1 MSLRLRLT
9 LLYSSLL
16 GGALLIFG
24 ALVYGLVRVALLQ
37 QVDNQLAQSAEQVIA
52 RLRIGQNRNF
62 DTRSMIDFQP
72 AENLYVQVWGVERDL
87 QIALPLNL
95 QIPLDEKA
103 RWTTV
108 PIFTSNQGELG
119 HLRVLS
125 VPLVSGRGE
134 VGVLQVGTRLLLVDV
149 TLNTLSTTLVM
160 LAALV
165 VLVSALISWWI
176 IGRALAPLETMTR
189 IATQVTR
196 ADDLQRRIPLHGS
209 PEDEVG
215 QLIQAFN
222 QTLERLEK
230 LFSTQRRFLAD
241 VSHELRTPLTVIKGN
256 VGLLRRMGCADP
268 ESLDSIEQEVDR
280 LTRLVGDLLLL
291 AQAES
296 GRLPLA
302 QQPVALDDVLMDVY
316 QQIKLLA
323 GERITVKLTEIDQ
336 LQVLGDRDR
345 LKQVMLN
352 LASNAVQYTPAGGQ
366 VILAL
371 RRAGDR
377 AQVVVSDTGPGIP
390 SEEVPH
396 IFERFYRGEKSRR
409 RGQATGFGLG
419 LSIAYWIVR
428 NHGGVIDVA
437 SREGGGTTFT
447 VWLPLLEAENP
458 SQQPL

>member
-24 ALVYGLVRVALLQ
+24 ILVYGLVRVALLQ

-62 DTRSMIDFQP
+62 DTRSIIDFQP
-72 AENLYVQVWGVERDL
+72 AENLYLQVWGIERDL
-87 QIALPLNL
+87 QIALPLDL
-95 QIPLDEKA
+95 QIPLDETA

-108 PIFTSNQGELG
+108 PIFTSSQGKLG

-134 VGVLQVGTRLLLVDV
+134 VGVLQVATRLLLVDV
-149 TLNTLSTTLVM
+149 TLNTLSTTLAM

-209 PEDEVG
+209 SEDEVG

-352 LASNAVQYTPAGGQ
+352 LASNAVQYTPMGGQ
-366 VILAL
+366 VMLAL
-371 RRAGDR
+371 RRAGNR
-377 AQVVVSDTGPGIP
+377 AQFVVSDTGPGIP
-390 SEEVPH
+390 PDDLPH
-396 IFERFYRGEKSRR
+396 IFERFYRGERSRR

-437 SREGGGTTFT
+437 SREGVGTTFT
-447 VWLPLLEAENP
+447 VWLPLVETGNNDENRN
-458 SQQPL
+458 